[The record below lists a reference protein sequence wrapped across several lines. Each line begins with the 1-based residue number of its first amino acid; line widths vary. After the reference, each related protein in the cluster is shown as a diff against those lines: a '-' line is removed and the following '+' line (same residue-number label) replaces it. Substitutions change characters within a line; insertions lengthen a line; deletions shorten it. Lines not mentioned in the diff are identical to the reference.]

1 MVNLN
6 DIDDMLLKSPEEDI
20 RDDKGVW
27 KLQRRCYKDGY
38 TQLIVSQMEWKV
50 FSCTI
55 EELVSFFF
63 SIPVNWFKRER
74 FLCNSHGV
82 CRCAC
87 GHKTNYSLFLQNR
100 ISPKMKRLSQSV
112 AQTLWNWKEWD
123 ARSHWGRVS
132 WFRYVGNCRDMET
145 DQNSKQSNFDGLMGK
160 GV

>member
-6 DIDDMLLKSPEEDI
+6 NIDDMLLKSPEEDI

-55 EELVSFFF
+55 EELVSFSF
-63 SIPVNWFKRER
+63 SIAVNWFNREL
-74 FLCNSHGV
+74 FLRNSHGV

-112 AQTLWNWKEWD
+112 AQTLWNWKE
-123 ARSHWGRVS
+123 
-132 WFRYVGNCRDMET
+132 
-145 DQNSKQSNFDGLMGK
+145 
-160 GV
+160 